1 MQERKFAIGIVFIVT
16 LIGFLPLIVMLF
28 HALSGLEYEKVLEL
42 FAQKA
47 IAESFVQSLLL
58 SAFVAFT
65 STLIGTALGLLF
77 GKTDFFASKL
87 FVSLFIVPLLVPPYI
102 LALGWIDIIGV
113 EGILSGWLFGF
124 WGVAWVLICVYLP
137 IPMVLS
143 MLFLKQIAPNLENMA
158 KLYTNEW
165 GVLRFITLPLIMPA
179 FVLSFLL
186 LFILSFSEYS
196 VANVLRFHS
205 FSLESFVRFSAFY
218 DFKSA
223 MLLSLPMLLVAALVL
238 LIERLYVEKNLT
250 KMKTPQRINIIELS
264 KNQQL
269 FFSVLL
275 VCFVFVV
282 LVLPLFSLFSHV
294 NLQSLALAFDKALSP
309 LINSFVYSLSAAAL
323 LTLLGFLSA
332 YVISF
337 KFLSLWRFFDG
348 GIVFLFTL
356 PATVLGIGFI
366 LLYNRV
372 WLDFIYASAFIV
384 ILAYVGK
391 YLALAVKMSEHRL
404 QQMPSSM
411 LEAAKL
417 SGASWFDT
425 LRYILIP
432 QSKKMLIAVFVV
444 SFIFSFREST
454 LTMLLYPAG
463 HETLSVY
470 IITQMANG
478 RPEIIAALSLI
489 MVLSIVV
496 PFFIFMRRKVV

>member
-1 MQERKFAIGIVFIVT
+1 MQERKFAIAIVSLVT

-28 HALSGLEYEKVLEL
+28 HALSGLEYEKLLEL
-42 FAQKA
+42 FDKKA
-47 IAESFVQSLLL
+47 IAESFFQSLLL
-58 SAFVAFT
+58 SVFVAFCA
-65 STLIGTALGLLF
+65 TLIGTALGLLF
-77 GKTDFFASKL
+77 SKTDFFASKF
-87 FVSLFIVPLLVPPYI
+87 FVSLLIVPLLVPPYI

-113 EGILSGWLFGF
+113 EGVLSGWLFGF

-137 IPMVLS
+137 IPVVFS
-143 MLFLKQIAPNLENMA
+143 MLFFKQIAPNLENMA
-158 KLYTNEW
+158 KLYTDEW
-165 GVLRFITLPLIMPA
+165 GVLRFITLPRIMPA

-223 MLLSLPMLLVAALVL
+223 MLLSLPMLFVAAIVL

-250 KMKTPQRINIIELS
+250 KMKTPQRINIIKLS
-264 KNQQL
+264 TKEQL

-275 VCFVFVV
+275 ICFVFII
-282 LVLPLFSLFSHV
+282 LLLPLFSLFSHV
-294 NLQSLALAFDKALSP
+294 SLQSLTLAFDKALFP
-309 LINSFVYSLSAAAL
+309 LMNSFVYSLSAAAL
-323 LTLLGFLSA
+323 LTILGFLSA

-337 KFLSLWRFFDG
+337 RLLSLWSFFDG
-348 GIVFLFTL
+348 GILFLFTL
-356 PATVLGIGFI
+356 PSTVLGIGLI
-366 LLYNRV
+366 LLYNRT

-411 LEAAKL
+411 LDAAKL
-417 SGASWFDT
+417 SGASWLHT

-432 QSKKMLIAVFVV
+432 QSKNILVAVFIV

-496 PFFIFMRRKVV
+496 PFFMLMRRKIV